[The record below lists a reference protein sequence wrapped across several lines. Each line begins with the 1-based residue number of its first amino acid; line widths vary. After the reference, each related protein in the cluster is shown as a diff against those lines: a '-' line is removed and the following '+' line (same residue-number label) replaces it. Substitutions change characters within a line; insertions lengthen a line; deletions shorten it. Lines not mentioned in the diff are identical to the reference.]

1 MDMFRCTRRLVSLVL
16 AAAGAAL
23 GCGGPDLPSA
33 QLWESAHFRYHTRA
47 DDRAPCPA
55 VTARLDR
62 NLEVLRARLGFAWE
76 PGWKVD
82 YYKFRDDADRDDHG
96 SCPDHFNCAW
106 SRHVESTRL
115 FDEHELV
122 HAYLAGAP
130 GPPLL
135 FAEGLAQALACRT
148 ERSNFPRVTLDQLLV
163 WQPDRRSLL
172 GPGDF
177 YDTAAW
183 FVGHLWRKHGGERFM
198 RLYRALPRQARH
210 AQLSQVFMNVL
221 GVTVDQAWEEAF
233 AVVDPQIGCI
243 PLWACD
249 QAALPLDGSTVD
261 WPATCTT
268 DDDAR
273 TFELTSATSLKV
285 AYRGLAA
292 FPGACESGRAPLLF
306 DGSGGDPSLTLTE
319 LPAGRYY
326 LYKDGALSERI
337 ALSKLDAPLSGPSCA
352 GQTPIDLADVESRL
366 WMALPEAQLPVA
378 VRLHTTL
385 PRAGRLSIDFRDN
398 RSLGMDVDAVLC
410 PGCGEDAS
418 ACRPLSAV
426 RDEVIL
432 EGDQVLLVRAA
443 EPSPDGFVTVS
454 LVLR

>member
-1 MDMFRCTRRLVSLVL
+1 MKSMGGRRRAAGWVL
-16 AAAGAAL
+16 AAASTLL

-33 QLWESAHFRYHTRA
+33 QVWESAHFRYHARA

-82 YYKFRDDADRDDHG
+82 YYKFRDDADRDAHG
-96 SCPDHFNCAW
+96 TCPDHFNCAW
-106 SRHVESTRL
+106 SRHVESVRL

-122 HAYLAGAP
+122 HSYLAGPSA
-130 GPPLL
+130 PPLL
-135 FAEGLAQALACRT
+135 FAEGLAQALACQT
-148 ERSNFPRVTLDQLLV
+148 ERDNFARVNLEQLLV

-172 GPGDF
+172 GPGDY

-183 FVGHLWRKHGGERFM
+183 FVGYLWRKYGGERFM
-198 RLYRALPRQARH
+198 RLYRALPRDARH
-210 AQLSQVFMNVL
+210 PQISQSFHDIL
-221 GVTVDQAWEEAF
+221 GVTVDQAWDEAF

-243 PLWACD
+243 PLWACA
-249 QAALPLDGSTVD
+249 QPALPIDGGMVE

-273 TFELTSATSLKV
+273 TFELPGPTSLKV
-285 AYRGLAA
+285 AYEGQVA

-306 DGSGGDPSLTLTE
+306 DGSDDPALTLTE

-326 LYKDGALSERI
+326 LYKDGAASERI
-337 ALSKLDAPLSGPSCA
+337 ALSKLTAPLSGPSCA
-352 GQTPIDLADVESRL
+352 GQTPVELADVHSRL
-366 WMALPEAQLPVA
+366 WMALPEAQLPMA
-378 VRLHTTL
+378 VRLRSSSR
-385 PRAGRLSIDFRDN
+385 RAASLSFDFRDN
-398 RSLGMDVDAVLC
+398 HSNMMEIDAELC
-410 PGCGEDAS
+410 SGCGEDLS
-418 ACRPLSAV
+418 TCRPIPRATDV
-426 RDEVIL
+426 VTL
-432 EGDQVLLVRAA
+432 EGDQVLLVRSA

-454 LVLR
+454 LVVR